1 MTVDFAFFNSN
12 AKRNN
17 KELKLNC
24 QIACRCVKS
33 GKCNTFVNL
42 NADDD
47 DGLFYI
53 FTPDENGRSQ
63 LDAIVD

>member
-1 MTVDFAFFNSN
+1 MLGRKKLTSLSEVGSSD
-12 AKRNN
+12 
-17 KELKLNC
+17 ELD
-24 QIACRCVKS
+24 
-33 GKCNTFVNL
+33 TFVNL
-42 NADDD
+42 NANDD